1 MNIKRML
8 AAGLAVTL
16 LALTGCGST
25 STSSDVQTDV
35 QSTDGQPLKTVNV
48 VLDWYPNAVHCF
60 LYNAI
65 EKGYYA
71 EEGLDVQL
79 QFPANGNDALSL
91 VAAGQAQLGIYYPM
105 YVIEA
110 RAEQNVPV
118 KSIGA
123 VCQEQLSVVLSLKEE
138 NITSAADFTGKT
150 IGYGGSPLT
159 EALAKT
165 MMENAG
171 VDPSTVTMTD
181 VGMDLMSSMTTG
193 RVDVTLG
200 CMLNHEVPQLEDEGF
215 EVNYFKMSDY
225 GVPADYELVFVSND
239 DTIENDPELLRA
251 FLRASEKGFEDMKN
265 DPDGSLDLLL
275 SRQNAENFPLTRSVE
290 EQSLSILLPAMEHED
305 APFLS
310 QDPAVWQNDIDWLT
324 ENGMI
329 HNAVAVDDVMV
340 DLGA

>member
-8 AAGLAVTL
+8 AAGLAATL

-25 STSSDVQTDV
+25 STSSDAQVDT
-35 QSTDGQPLKTVNV
+35 QSADGLKTVNV

-79 QFPANGNDALSL
+79 QFPSNENDALSL

-105 YVIEA
+105 YIIEA

-123 VCQEQLSVVLSLKEE
+123 VCQEQLSVVLSLKDK

-150 IGYGGSPLT
+150 IGYGGSPLS

-181 VGMDLMSSMTTG
+181 VGMDLMSAMTTG

-200 CMLNHEVPQLEDEGF
+200 CMINHEVPQLEKEGF

-251 FLRASEKGFEDMKN
+251 FLRASKKGFEDMKN
-265 DPDGSLDLLL
+265 DPNGSLDLLL

-329 HNAVAVDDVMV
+329 HNTVTADDVMV

>member
-1 MNIKRML
+1 MNFKRFL
-8 AAGLAVTL
+8 AAGLAASL
-16 LALTGCGST
+16 LALTGCGS
-25 STSSDVQTDV
+25 SSDTNTTQTA
-35 QSTDGQPLKTVNV
+35 DGQPLKTVNV
-48 VLDWYPNAVHCF
+48 VLDWYPNAIHSF

-71 EEGLDVQL
+71 DEGLDVQL
-79 QFPANGNDALSL
+79 QFPSNENDALSL

-123 VCQEQLSVVLSLKEE
+123 VCQEQLSVVLSLKDK
-138 NITSAADFTGKT
+138 NITSPADFVGKN
-150 IGYGGSPLT
+150 IGYGGAPLT

-171 VDPSTVTMTD
+171 VDPSTVTMTN
-181 VGMDLMSSMTTG
+181 VGMDLMSSMTTD

-200 CMLNHEVPQLEDEGF
+200 CMLNHEVPQLEEEGF

-239 DTIENDPELLRA
+239 DTIENDPDLLRA
-251 FLRASEKGFEDMKN
+251 FLRASKKGFEDMKN
-265 DPDGSLDLLL
+265 DPEGSLDLLL
-275 SRQNAENFPLTRSVE
+275 SKQNAENFPLTRSVE
-290 EQSLSILLPAMEHED
+290 EQSMDILLPAMEHDD

-310 QDPAVWQNDIDWLT
+310 QKAEVWQNDIDWMT
-324 ENGMI
+324 QNGLI
-329 HNAVAVDDVMV
+329 QNAVTVDDVMV
-340 DLGA
+340 DLGE

>member
-1 MNIKRML
+1 MNFKRFL
-8 AAGLAVTL
+8 AAGLAASL
-16 LALTGCGST
+16 LALTGCGS
-25 STSSDVQTDV
+25 SSDANTTQTA
-35 QSTDGQPLKTVNV
+35 DGQTLKTVNV
-48 VLDWYPNAVHCF
+48 VLDWYPNAIHSF

-71 EEGLDVQL
+71 DEGLDVQL
-79 QFPANGNDALSL
+79 QFPSNENDALSL

-123 VCQEQLSVVLSLKEE
+123 VCQEQLSVVLSLKDK
-138 NITSAADFTGKT
+138 NITSPADFVGKN
-150 IGYGGSPLT
+150 IGYGGAPLT

-171 VDPSTVTMTD
+171 VDPSTVTMTN
-181 VGMDLMSSMTTG
+181 VGMDLMSSMTTD

-200 CMLNHEVPQLEDEGF
+200 CMLNHEVPQLEEEGF

-239 DTIENDPELLRA
+239 DTIENDPDLLRA
-251 FLRASEKGFEDMKN
+251 FLRASKKGFEDMKN
-265 DPDGSLDLLL
+265 DPEGSLDLLL
-275 SRQNAENFPLTRSVE
+275 SKQNAENFPLTRSVE
-290 EQSLSILLPAMEHED
+290 EQSMDILLPAMEHDD

-310 QDPAVWQNDIDWLT
+310 QKAEVWQNDIDWMT
-324 ENGMI
+324 QNGLI
-329 HNAVAVDDVMV
+329 QNAVTVDDVMV
-340 DLGA
+340 DLGE

>member
-8 AAGLAVTL
+8 AAGLAATL

-25 STSSDVQTDV
+25 STSSDAQTDT
-35 QSTDGQPLKTVNV
+35 QSADSLKTVNV

-123 VCQEQLSVVLSLKEE
+123 VCQEQLSVVLSLKEK

-150 IGYGGSPLT
+150 VGYGGSPLS

-200 CMLNHEVPQLEDEGF
+200 CMLNHEVPQLEEEGF
-215 EVNYFKMSDY
+215 EVTTSKCPTTACPPTMNWSLYPTMIPSKMTPNCSAPSC
-225 GVPADYELVFVSND
+225 VPAKRA
-239 DTIENDPELLRA
+239 LR
-251 FLRASEKGFEDMKN
+251 
-265 DPDGSLDLLL
+265 
-275 SRQNAENFPLTRSVE
+275 T
-290 EQSLSILLPAMEHED
+290 
-305 APFLS
+305 
-310 QDPAVWQNDIDWLT
+310 
-324 ENGMI
+324 
-329 HNAVAVDDVMV
+329 
-340 DLGA
+340 

>member
-1 MNIKRML
+1 MNFKRFL
-8 AAGLAVTL
+8 AAGLAASL
-16 LALTGCGST
+16 LALTGCGS
-25 STSSDVQTDV
+25 SSDANTTQTA
-35 QSTDGQPLKTVNV
+35 DGQTLKTVNV
-48 VLDWYPNAVHCF
+48 VLDWYPNAIHSF

-71 EEGLDVQL
+71 DEGLDVQL
-79 QFPANGNDALSL
+79 QFPSNENDALSL

-123 VCQEQLSVVLSLKEE
+123 VCQEQLSVVLSLKDK
-138 NITSAADFTGKT
+138 NITSSADFVGKN
-150 IGYGGSPLT
+150 IGYGGAPLT

-171 VDPSTVTMTD
+171 VDPSTVTMTN
-181 VGMDLMSSMTTG
+181 VGMDLMSSMTTD

-200 CMLNHEVPQLEDEGF
+200 CMLNHEVPQLEEEGF

-239 DTIENDPELLRA
+239 DTIENDPDLLRA
-251 FLRASEKGFEDMKN
+251 FLRASKKGFEDMKN
-265 DPDGSLDLLL
+265 DPEGSLDLLL
-275 SRQNAENFPLTRSVE
+275 SKQNAENFPLTRSVE
-290 EQSLSILLPAMEHED
+290 EQSMDILLPAMEHDD

-310 QDPAVWQNDIDWLT
+310 QKAEVWQNDIDWMT
-324 ENGMI
+324 QNGLI
-329 HNAVAVDDVMV
+329 QNAVTVDDVMV
-340 DLGA
+340 DLGE